1 MSRKRYTNEFKKEAV
16 RYLVIEGENVASASK
31 RLGVSSN
38 QLYKWKGLYLGECS
52 GETKEASEHVKKAVG
67 LDKKLQKASIEHP
80 DLDNLW
86 ERIANIE

>member
-16 RYLVIEGENVASASK
+16 RYLVIEGESVASASK

-52 GETKEASEHVKKAVG
+52 SDSIRGPTAKKWLSSTVLG
-67 LDKKLQKASIEHP
+67 LP
-80 DLDNLW
+80 CC
-86 ERIANIE
+86 